1 MHSPGTGLLFRSV
14 VTSVG
19 ARHFKACGTGCTLSP
34 RDPELCAILA
44 GANVANASMRV
55 HADEATE
62 GLFPIVSALSSTPC
76 PSSSSN
82 QRMTPQKSSLLP
94 FADIDSKTHKT
105 STYDPT
111 YAMSFYR
118 SQRERETLYLASLA
132 DDGGKIQTEITEK
145 MRVILI
151 DWLVSISESHKFG
164 LNTYC
169 LAVHLMD
176 YALTLMPIRRSEF
189 QLLGC
194 TCMWLAAKLEEMC
207 PPMAE
212 NLLFVSANCFDA
224 NALVQMEQKLVTLLG
239 YKPLIPTRNYF
250 STRFGRAAG
259 LSDKE
264 QALANYLVEVSLFDA
279 SLSSIVAS
287 KVAAAALLLA
297 MHMAAAH
304 LPRSEAVVP
313 QESLWSRSLEH
324 YSGYREEELVE
335 LVLQLRALH
344 FYFEENENHKNII
357 KKWEK
362 PARHRVAHVFALRLE
377 DLHFASSAARSVS
390 LVWRENDEA
399 RAKAKEEAK
408 QREETARDEMDAP
421 PRKKDARHDHA
432 TGSLYFTPPHF
443 DDVDDDDDGDGDGD
457 GEEDVVFKD
466 SEGEEIG
473 EEEEKVGLKTLS

>member
-1 MHSPGTGLLFRSV
+1 
-14 VTSVG
+14 
-19 ARHFKACGTGCTLSP
+19 
-34 RDPELCAILA
+34 
-44 GANVANASMRV
+44 
-55 HADEATE
+55 
-62 GLFPIVSALSSTPC
+62 
-76 PSSSSN
+76 
-82 QRMTPQKSSLLP
+82 MTPQKSSLLP

-105 STYDPT
+105 PTYDPT

-118 SQRERETLYLASLA
+118 SQRERETLYLVSLA
-132 DDGGKIQTEITEK
+132 EDGGKIQTEITEK

-176 YALTLMPIRRSEF
+176 YALTLTPIKRSEF

-224 NALVQMEQKLVTLLG
+224 NALVQMEQKLIALLG

-287 KVAAAALLLA
+287 KVAAAAVLLA
-297 MHMAAAH
+297 MHIAAAH

-313 QESLWSRSLEH
+313 PESLWSRSLEH
-324 YSGYREEELVE
+324 YSGYHEEELVG

-344 FYFEENENHKNII
+344 FYFEENENHKKII

-362 PARHRVAHVFALRLE
+362 PARHRVAYVFALRLE

-399 RAKAKEEAK
+399 RTKAKEEAK
-408 QREETARDEMDAP
+408 QGMREATRDEMDAP
-421 PRKKDARHDHA
+421 PRKKDARHDHP
-432 TGSLYFTPPHF
+432 TSSLYFTPPHF
-443 DDVDDDDDGDGDGD
+443 DNVDDDDDGNGNGNGNGN
-457 GEEDVVFKD
+457 GEEDVVFKV
-466 SEGEEIG
+466 SEGEEIEEEG
-473 EEEEKVGLKTLS
+473 REREEEKVGRKTLS